1 MLVSTRQLLQQA
13 RRDGYAVGAFNVY
26 TLEGVRAVTTAAE
39 ALQSPVM
46 LQVLPRAFALGGT
59 PLIALCREACW
70 TAGVPMAVHLDHCAS
85 ADIIDNALE
94 AGISSVMADGS
105 HLDLEAN
112 ITFTGRIAES
122 AHRRGCA
129 VEAELGRLSGSEDGL
144 TVEAYEACLTEP
156 EQAAE
161 FVGRTGVDALAV
173 CIGNVH
179 GRYRRPPELD
189 FDRLKALRRRLSV
202 PLVLHGTSGLPD
214 TMIRQAIATG
224 VCKFNVNTE
233 LREAGLQA
241 AESYFKAPGEKEL
254 VDLMGKVILAMQN
267 PIMAKIRLFGSAG
280 RAT

>member
-1 MLVSTRQLLQQA
+1 MLVST
-13 RRDGYAVGAFNVY
+13 
-26 TLEGVRAVTTAAE
+26 AAE
-39 ALQSPVM
+39 TLQSPVM
-46 LQVLPRAFALGGT
+46 LQVLPRALALGGT
-59 PLIALCREACW
+59 PLIALCREACR

-105 HLDLEAN
+105 HLGLEAN
-112 ITFTGRIAES
+112 ITFTGHIAAS

-144 TVEAYEACLTEP
+144 TVEAFEARLTDP

-161 FVGRTGVDALAV
+161 FVRRTGVDALAV

-189 FDRLKALRRRLSV
+189 FDRLKALRRRLSA

-214 TMIRQAIATG
+214 TMIRRAISTG

-233 LREAGLQA
+233 LRETGLQA
-241 AESYFKAPGEKEL
+241 TESYFNGPGKKEL
-254 VDLMGKVILAMQN
+254 VDLMETVIRAMRD
-267 PIMAKIRLFGSAG
+267 PIMVKIKLFGSAG
-280 RAT
+280 RAA